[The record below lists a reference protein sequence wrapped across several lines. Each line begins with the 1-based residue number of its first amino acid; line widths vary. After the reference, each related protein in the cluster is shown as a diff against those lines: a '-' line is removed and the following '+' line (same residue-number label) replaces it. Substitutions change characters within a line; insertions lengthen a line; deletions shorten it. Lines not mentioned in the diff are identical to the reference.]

1 MFWVQAGT
9 VLTLQEAGI
18 AKEAGARFL
27 LSPVA
32 IQETVTAHSNGHVL
46 FIPGAMTPSEIYP
59 VCLLGGVQFVRALK
73 KPFPHIPLIASSGIG
88 LDMVESYI
96 SAGATAVVL
105 SDSIFMK
112 SAMDKHDYHQIRQ
125 QATIAASKC
134 AVAAT
139 KVTLAEKQGS

>member
-1 MFWVQAGT
+1 MIEHLCSTDLPSMPSWRSSVCAGT
-9 VLTLQEAGI
+9 QEAISTYTFNCLQWHWLRWVVVINSLIQQASCWLDFLETSWSNIAEVVIGIVMCICWALGI
-18 AKEAGARFL
+18 A
-27 LSPVA
+27 
-32 IQETVTAHSNGHVL
+32 
-46 FIPGAMTPSEIYP
+46 
-59 VCLLGGVQFVRALK
+59 
-73 KPFPHIPLIASSGIG
+73 
-88 LDMVESYI
+88 DMVESYI